1 MLFGSTTLAHVHV
14 LISLIGILS
23 GVVVLA
29 GLLSGKRLDRWTA
42 TFLASTVLTSVT
54 GYFFPVHK
62 LMPSHV
68 IGGISLIALAVAIV
82 ARYSKQTT
90 GAWRKIY
97 VAFAMI
103 ALYLNVFVLIFQ
115 LFTKVPALLALAPTQ
130 SEAPFL
136 VTQVVIMLTFIVLT
150 IFAVKRFPGGP
161 AYA

>member
-1 MLFGSTTLAHVHV
+1 MLFGSTALAHVHV

-29 GLLSGKRLDRWTA
+29 GVLSGKRLDRWTA

-82 ARYSKQTT
+82 ARYSKQMT

-97 VAFAMI
+97 VASAMI

-136 VTQVVIMLTFIVLT
+136 VTQVVVMLAFIVLT
-150 IFAVKRFPGGP
+150 IFAVKRFPGEP